1 MSFQAYLDNIQ
12 AKTGVAPEEFL
23 RLAREKGFADDT
35 GIAKGVKATAV
46 DLDVQSG
53 ASVSA
58 ALEAA
63 GCKVNSFEPED
74 GKIEAKCTETATGKI
89 WEIYIDPKTGAV
101 SEVKA
106 DD

>member
-1 MSFQAYLDNIQ
+1 MKALLPLTFAIALS
-12 AKTGVAPEEFL
+12 P
-23 RLAREKGFADDT
+23 LAAFAFPVVGDVLGTTPDT
-35 GIAKGVKATAV
+35 AT
-46 DLDVQSG
+46 
-53 ASVSA
+53 A

>member
-1 MSFQAYLDNIQ
+1 MKSLFAL
-12 AKTGVAPEEFL
+12 AFALTLAP
-23 RLAREKGFADDT
+23 FAAAALPAVGDVVGT
-35 GIAKGVKATAV
+35 TPETAT
-46 DLDVQSG
+46 
-53 ASVSA
+53 A

-63 GCKVNSFEPED
+63 GCKVASFEPED
-74 GKIEAKCTETATGKI
+74 GQIEAKCTETATGKI